1 MDDEI
6 SETLDEI
13 KDSEIR
19 DNENGQETPNIEK
32 SPENNSQIR

>member
-13 KDSEIR
+13 NDSEIR
-19 DNENGQETPNIEK
+19 ANENGQETPNIEK